1 MKDTIVVDIGII
13 IQYLKSG
20 QGLLPI
26 AYDKYKMS
34 ISASTFT
41 ELLASKTFEDQTLE
55 KEVLDFVD
63 KYFSVE
69 NIDKKVANEATKL
82 IRKHN
87 LTLGS
92 AFVAALSISQSLPLL
107 TDNKDLFKS
116 VEGLE
121 LLDLKE

>member
-13 IQYLKSG
+13 VQYLKSG
-20 QGLLPI
+20 QGLLPM
-26 AYDKYKMS
+26 AYEKYKMI
-34 ISASTFT
+34 ISCSTFT
-41 ELLASKTFEDQTLE
+41 ELLASKTFNDADLE

-69 NIDKKVANEATKL
+69 NIDKKVATEATKL
-82 IRKHN
+82 IRN
-87 LTLGS
+87 NGLTLGS
-92 AFVAALSISQSLPLL
+92 AFVAALALSQSLPLL